1 HARLYWSLRPSIS
14 AGLAAIDGR
23 SAQYSPACVVYE
35 MLVGEPAFTG
45 PAAQAIR
52 ARPSLDHVS
61 PPSIVRE
68 SIPETMEAAI
78 LRALARTPADRFPTV
93 IMFAEALARPST
105 VTAASRRITKASR
118 TPSRERWRR
127 GALWAVPALLLALA
141 WAGRALW
148 PRGRSASRGG
158 GLDPKHIAV
167 LYFEDLTP
175 KK

>member
-1 HARLYWSLRPSIS
+1 
-14 AGLAAIDGR
+14 
-23 SAQYSPACVVYE
+23 
-35 MLVGEPAFTG
+35 
-45 PAAQAIR
+45 
-52 ARPSLDHVS
+52 
-61 PPSIVRE
+61 
-68 SIPETMEAAI
+68 
-78 LRALARTPADRFPTV
+78 
-93 IMFAEALARPST
+93 MFAEALARPST

-175 KK
+175 KKELAYLADGLTEALIADLKRVSGLAVISRNGVAPCRGSDVPSASRARAAAGG